1 VQNPKQPRRTH
12 SKTSQVLPLPF
23 VFLTMRFED
32 ALKSPK
38 IDDQIFGKFGFI
50 LIDLSQR
57 QIRKEPAASFVHLK
71 CPIIGGCIVSRFYLQ
86 SRSPPP
92 PLRRPAPHTL
102 TSRQIL
108 IGQLSRLCHSVQHP
122 HIGTCI
128 KAPSRINQKARLGSP
143 TSCITLCAGHRGRRR
158 AVEL

>member
-1 VQNPKQPRRTH
+1 VLSAEPKTAH
-12 SKTSQVLPLPF
+12 VLPLLF
-23 VFLTMRFED
+23 VFLTMKFED

-50 LIDLSQR
+50 LIGLSQR
-57 QIRKEPAASFVHLK
+57 QIRKEPAASFGHLK
-71 CPIIGGCIVSRFYLQ
+71 SPFRGLHRFTILPPVSISL
-86 SRSPPP
+86 
-92 PLRRPAPHTL
+92 PAPHTS
-102 TSRQIL
+102 TSKQIL
-108 IGQLSRLCHSVQHP
+108 IGQLSRLYHSVQHP

-143 TSCITLCAGHRGRRR
+143 MSCITLCAGHQGRRR